1 MATATKTVT
10 TSVSASAE
18 LANVSATRQPSAEA
32 LARREFSAKAMEE
45 LCSFSKTQKVVTKYL
60 KTTDIRTLESR
71 EVYMNRVSRI
81 LASKKLVE
89 ALMTPNEKAKY
100 LEAGQKCTPNAYLTI
115 VRRGC
120 TMQPKKWEGLSAK

>member
-10 TSVSASAE
+10 TTVSASAE
-18 LANVSATRQPSAEA
+18 LANVSTRQPSAEA
-32 LARREFSAKAMEE
+32 LARREFSSKCMEE
-45 LCSFSKTQKVVTKYL
+45 LCSFGKTQKTVTKL
-60 KTTDIRTLESR
+60 LRAVDIRTLETR
-71 EVYMNRVSRI
+71 EVYMNRVARI

-89 ALMTPNEKAKY
+89 ALMTEGEKTKY

-120 TMQPKKWEGLSAK
+120 TMQPKKWDVLSAK